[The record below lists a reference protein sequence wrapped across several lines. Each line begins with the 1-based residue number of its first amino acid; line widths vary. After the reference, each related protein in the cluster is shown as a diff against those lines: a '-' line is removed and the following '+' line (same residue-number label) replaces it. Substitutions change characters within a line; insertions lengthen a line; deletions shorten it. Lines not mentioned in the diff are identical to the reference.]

1 MIDLKTL
8 EQLVTFY
15 HTGTLCEAAQKLHI
29 SQSTLTRGMQK
40 LEAEFG
46 VPLFIRTRNRIALT
60 ETGKLAAADAEL
72 LLRQYTN
79 MLRHVQD
86 FDRKQHTVSIGS
98 CAPAPISVLVRH
110 ITSACPDTAVTTELR
125 KIPQLLKGLED
136 DTYQFIILPYCPEN
150 DQLSFQYLCEEQ
162 LFFFLHKQHRFAGR
176 KSLHVRE
183 MNGENMLLFQ
193 DIGFWHDL
201 VTEKMPDSR
210 FMIQSESYSFQELI
224 ANSTISVF
232 TTDAYPDAL
241 PDAVRREM
249 EYEAPF
255 GHKIPEAERVR
266 VPIADPEFHAAYYA
280 VYKKEEGKKKRIAT
294 SKFIF

>member
-1 MIDLKTL
+1 MIDLKTI

-15 HTGTLCEAAQKLHI
+15 HTGTLREASQKLHI

-40 LEAEFG
+40 LESEFG
-46 VPLFIRTRNRIALT
+46 VPLFTRTGNSIALT
-60 ETGKLAAADAEL
+60 ETGKVAATDAAL
-72 LLRQYTN
+72 LLRQYTD

-86 FDRKQHTVSIGS
+86 FDRKKHTISIGS
-98 CAPAPISVLVRH
+98 CAPVPISELILR
-110 ITSACPDTAVTTELR
+110 ITRACPDTSISTEIK
-125 KIPQLLKGLED
+125 KIPQLLSGLED
-136 DTYQFIILPYCPEN
+136 NTYQCVILPYCPEN
-150 DQLSFQYLCEEQ
+150 DQLSCQYLCEEQ
-162 LFFFLHKQHRFAGR
+162 LYFYLHRHHRFAGR

-210 FMIQSESYSFQELI
+210 FFIQSESYSFQELI
-224 ANSTISVF
+224 SNSTISVF

-241 PDAVRREM
+241 PDALRPSCGEL
-249 EYEAPF
+249 EHQASP
-255 GHKIPEAERVR
+255 GHRIPGAKRVR

-280 VYKKEEGKKKRIAT
+280 VYKK
-294 SKFIF
+294 